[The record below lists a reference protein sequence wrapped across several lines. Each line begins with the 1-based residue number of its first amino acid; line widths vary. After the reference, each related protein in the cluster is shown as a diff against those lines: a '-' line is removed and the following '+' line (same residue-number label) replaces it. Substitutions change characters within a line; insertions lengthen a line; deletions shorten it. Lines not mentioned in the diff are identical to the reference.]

1 MAQAI
6 ETKELT
12 LSYGDS
18 IIIEEMDLL
27 IPKGEITV
35 FIGGTVAVN
44 QRFFA
49 LLPDC

>member
-18 IIIEEMDLL
+18 IIIEEMDLDR
-27 IPKGEITV
+27 KSV
-35 FIGGTVAVN
+35 V
-44 QRFFA
+44 
-49 LLPDC
+49 